1 MERKFKIG
9 DKVKIVKINDEV
21 NGRANKYLNQIAVVT
36 GYWEECYKLDV
47 DNHAFEW
54 YEDELELV
62 KESIFDKLA
71 HSIAEVAKEANILV
85 EPTEDGGIKISPLGK
100 KEEDL
105 GIGTPCMVSDDGNEW
120 GLSFYAGNKRTFSD
134 GFKWKKSS
142 NTFTWVY
149 IIEFSKFNPNNIE
162 ESLKYNIVK

>member
-1 MERKFKIG
+1 MKYKVG
-9 DKVKIVKINDEV
+9 DKVQVVKPEGVGIGF
-21 NGRANKYLNQIAVVT
+21 NGRTGIVSGIQIGRYL
-36 GYWEECYKLDV
+36 V
-47 DNHAFEW
+47 DGVPLTW
-54 YEDELELV
+54 GEDELKLVEENQV

-71 HSIAEVAKEANILV
+71 HSITEAAKEANILV
-85 EPTEDGGIKISPLGK
+85 EQTEDGGIKISPLEK